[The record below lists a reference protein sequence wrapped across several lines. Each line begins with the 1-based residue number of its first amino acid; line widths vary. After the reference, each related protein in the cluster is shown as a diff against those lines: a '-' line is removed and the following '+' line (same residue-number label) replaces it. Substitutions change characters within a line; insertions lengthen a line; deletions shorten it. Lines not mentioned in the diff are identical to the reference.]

1 MGEIRESAEQRTVIK
16 TQQSSGLN
24 WHHGQAPLWFSPP
37 AQALLKACY
46 LWEDAGIPLQAG
58 GSPQKGRD
66 HCCHVLSAAG
76 AGSGCSGTKAHGLGM
91 PPAPLGS
98 PGRLVPTKAF
108 GGSCKSRAPGTWAN
122 LSTCRLSAAAAV
134 QGAVIWDSEPCLRCR
149 MLFRCSLVFISPVQ
163 SSSQHSNFQ
172 LTLSKYHDPLC
183 QGTTEASQPA
193 AYSITP
199 RHKHRSPSTP
209 PHYLA

>member
-1 MGEIRESAEQRTVIK
+1 MI
-16 TQQSSGLN
+16 
-24 WHHGQAPLWFSPP
+24 FSPSP
-37 AQALLKACY
+37 
-46 LWEDAGIPLQAG
+46 
-58 GSPQKGRD
+58 GSPQSLLSLGGCRNPTPGRGFSTERQRPLLPRPI
-66 HCCHVLSAAG
+66 CCRSWLWLLWH
-76 AGSGCSGTKAHGLGM
+76 KAPGLGM
-91 PPAPLGS
+91 PPAPLRS

-122 LSTCRLSAAAAV
+122 LSTCRLCAAAAV

-163 SSSQHSNFQ
+163 SSSQHCNFQ

-209 PHYLA
+209 PHYLV